1 MPLTEAD
8 LARCPIFQDMTT
20 SERLAVLDLVEYQTC
35 PAESTILREGEQV
48 QLLWVILRGRCRV
61 IKTMKAG
68 TLQELAVLEPGAIFG
83 EMSFFNPAPHSASV
97 VALTEV
103 ELLRLTRRHYD
114 RLELI
119 SARAAQKI
127 ALNTV
132 KTLAERL
139 RKMDEWMCDVIDRP
153 ESAGHRE
160 EWQEFQKKLYADWV
174 F

>member
-8 LARCPIFQDMTT
+8 LARCPIFQDMTAG
-20 SERLAVLDLVEYQTC
+20 ERLAVLDLVEYETY
-35 PAESTILREGEQV
+35 PADSAILREGKQV
-48 QLLWVILRGRCRV
+48 QILWVILRGRCRV
-61 IKTMKAG
+61 LKTMKAG
-68 TLQELAVLEPGAIFG
+68 TLQELAVLETGAIFG

-97 VALTEV
+97 IALTEV
-103 ELLRLTRRHYD
+103 ELLRLTRDRYD

-119 SARAAQKI
+119 SSRASQKI

-132 KTLAERL
+132 KVLADRL
-139 RKMDEWMCDVIDRP
+139 RKMDDWMCEIVDRP

-160 EWQEFQKKLYADWV
+160 EWREFQKKLYSDWV